1 MKKITKSLILIAL
14 AISVFIGCSSGG
26 GSSSSSNK
34 DDTNTTVPID
44 TNTTIEDINISTSYI
59 LNSLANRDIPSTASL
74 LAQTEDTKVKITRD
88 VESDMMNVYV
98 LSGSVKVTELVVSQ

>member
-1 MKKITKSLILIAL
+1 MKIITKSLILIAL
-14 AISVFIGCSSGG
+14 AMSIFIGCSSGG
-26 GSSSSSNK
+26 GSSSNK
-34 DDTNTTVPID
+34 DDTNTTVPTD

-74 LAQTEDTKVKITRD
+74 IAQTEDTKVKITRD